1 MTPEDDLRTQRG
13 IRIAPTVM
21 QWGFARSGGAGGQN
35 VNKTSTK
42 ASLTVDVADME
53 CSNAARARIIAALGE
68 SVTVT
73 NQTTRSQWQ
82 NRRNCLEQMAE
93 ILDTA
98 AAPPPAKRK
107 KTKPTRGSIERR
119 LETKRRDSEKK
130 RDLKSMERLLQ
141 K

>member
-1 MTPEDDLRTQRG
+1 MTPDDDLRTQRG

-35 VNKTSTK
+35 VNKSSTK
-42 ASLTVDVADME
+42 ASLTVAVADME
-53 CSNAARARIIAALGE
+53 CSNAARLRIIAALGE

-82 NRRNCLEQMAE
+82 NRRNCLEQLAE
-93 ILDTA
+93 ILDKA

-107 KTKPTRGSIERR
+107 KTKPTRGSVERR
-119 LETKRRDSEKK
+119 L
-130 RDLKSMERLLQ
+130 
-141 K
+141 